1 MRVFVVGANGQT
13 GRELVMRLRLRG
25 DEPVAGLG
33 PDEDGEDWEDQD
45 IAVQRV
51 DLLAKPEQIA
61 SVLMGCDAIMFAAG
75 SGGRTKDDMTLLIDL
90 LSLIHISEP
99 TRP

>member
-33 PDEDGEDWEDQD
+33 PDEDGEDW
-45 IAVQRV
+45 
-51 DLLAKPEQIA
+51 
-61 SVLMGCDAIMFAAG
+61 
-75 SGGRTKDDMTLLIDL
+75 
-90 LSLIHISEP
+90 
-99 TRP
+99 